1 MKDTLDDSIW
11 YAIIRNILE
20 YETHCNMNR
29 MDMVHID
36 FPALFGTI
44 TLEFFCK
51 NSLVELYYV
60 GMHVNNNNLSS
71 ELDWYW
77 FQANTF
83 QSQESPQTKG
93 PFTMMMS
100 RYVDGQAWF
109 RFLLHINEQTKIC
122 KKKGY
127 HTAPLIDSLW
137 LTKNQTAIKW
147 LMVRILIDIGVKD
160 GQAGE
165 TWLYEAFNVMVFKVD
180 LLIQNNY

>member
-1 MKDTLDDSIW
+1 MAKYFDL
-11 YAIIRNILE
+11 
-20 YETHCNMNR
+20 
-29 MDMVHID
+29 
-36 FPALFGTI
+36 
-44 TLEFFCK
+44 
-51 NSLVELYYV
+51 
-60 GMHVNNNNLSS
+60 GMHVNNHNLSS

-77 FQANTF
+77 FQANMF
-83 QSQESPQTKG
+83 QSQESHQTKG

-165 TWLYEAFNVMVFKVD
+165 TWLYEAFNVMFFKVD
-180 LLIQNNY
+180 LLIQNNYWFQFS